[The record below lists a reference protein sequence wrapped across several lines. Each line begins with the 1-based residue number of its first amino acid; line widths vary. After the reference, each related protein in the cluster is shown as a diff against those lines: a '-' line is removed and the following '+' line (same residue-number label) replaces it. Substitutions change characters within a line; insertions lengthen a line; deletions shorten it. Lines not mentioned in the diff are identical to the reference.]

1 MGIQTF
7 IARRCNQ
14 TAVYWGSPVNTGA
27 GRKKTYA
34 EPVEIDCRWEDSA
47 QLISDDKG
55 NEITSRAVIFVTQD
69 VDEQGMLYL
78 GELETLYDL
87 VGESSGGGLDDP
99 QAIANVYTIRRFEKV
114 PSINDPTQF
123 LRKAYLTP
131 SLSFGGF

>member
-1 MGIQTF
+1 MGIEAYITSK
-7 IARRCNQ
+7 CNQ
-14 TAVYWGSPVNTGA
+14 TAVYWGSPTDSGY
-27 GRKKTYA
+27 GREKTYA
-34 EPVEIDCRWEDSA
+34 DPVEIDCRWEDSS

-55 NEITSRAVIFVTQD
+55 NEITSRAVVFVTQD

-78 GELETLYDL
+78 GTLDTLYDGL
-87 VGESSGGGLDDP
+87 ESSAGALDDP
-99 QAIANVYTIRRFEKV
+99 QAIAGVYTIRRFEKV